1 MLRRTDA
8 AARSA
13 RTASLLP
20 RRLRS
25 SASSYF
31 RSEARVII
39 QLPPSASTV
48 APSSVCS
55 SHSKSPGQL
64 SQEGLLAEELSE
76 GERDRETQQVT
87 LSEADTERTGGQ
99 GGGAAGSADGAGEAT
114 LFLPPRSW

>member
-31 RSEARVII
+31 SE
-39 QLPPSASTV
+39 Q
-48 APSSVCS
+48 
-55 SHSKSPGQL
+55 
-64 SQEGLLAEELSE
+64 GLLLSRRVHFRL
-76 GERDRETQQVT
+76 GW
-87 LSEADTERTGGQ
+87 LLLLQ
-99 GGGAAGSADGAGEAT
+99 GSGSRAQAQKRKHCGSGVLRHVKSAGTRNQTHIS
-114 LFLPPRSW
+114 